1 MCSLPDEL
9 LTMLGLGVEVC
20 SLWIPESVWHGLFSW
35 CGDIGGDV
43 HSYIA
48 PENRPSQMESCIPT
62 SNHPFSGAMLVSGRV
77 IHRVCMGFIWCW
89 SDSMH
94 FVGSMGHQ
102 NTKKST
108 CFKRIKA
115 ARIFENC
122 RLTVSTNRFRFLNK
136 QIEFW
141 WKGWEIKFLQP
152 ARPLWNSAAGRLRE
166 GIVGRTKTQD
176 IQEKVVHSFQLLAL
190 HCMVDSCLNWS
201 KKTSGTLLHRCD
213 RTSFRKNTFVQVRL
227 LWGLWAPS
235 DAEGLLWG
243 RSEVVLASVYFYEN
257 LGYRNIKGAYVMH
270 TENVQGWYHSFKC
283 CAKMCIQSSFYRG
296 RSQQILA
303 NCLHHSRSSSQ
314 VWCQWIHFVEKL
326 PGTGVSWVLNWVL
339 KIEHGVYLGK
349 L

>member
-122 RLTVSTNRFRFLNK
+122 RLTVSTNRFR
-136 QIEFW
+136 
-141 WKGWEIKFLQP
+141 
-152 ARPLWNSAAGRLRE
+152 E
-166 GIVGRTKTQD
+166 GM
-176 IQEKVVHSFQLLAL
+176 E
-190 HCMVDSCLNWS
+190 DSEQ
-201 KKTSGTLLHRCD
+201 T
-213 RTSFRKNTFVQVRL
+213 
-227 LWGLWAPS
+227 
-235 DAEGLLWG
+235 
-243 RSEVVLASVYFYEN
+243 
-257 LGYRNIKGAYVMH
+257 
-270 TENVQGWYHSFKC
+270 
-283 CAKMCIQSSFYRG
+283 
-296 RSQQILA
+296 
-303 NCLHHSRSSSQ
+303 
-314 VWCQWIHFVEKL
+314 
-326 PGTGVSWVLNWVL
+326 NWVL
-339 KIEHGVYLGK
+339 MKRLGNKISATSPTFMEFCCGPASRRDCGAHKNARHTRKSCSFFSITCPALYGR
-349 L
+349 